1 MKKILLELLILR
13 LTMDTFGLDINQFK
27 GHKNLFRLR
36 KNRIDRRSEDTKT
49 LIKICS

>member
-13 LTMDTFGLDINQFK
+13 LIMEDTFGLDINQFK

-36 KNRIDRRSEDTKT
+36 KNRIYRSSEDTYKD
-49 LIKICS
+49 L